1 MNSSAKR
8 LNEMNRLADMGHFPA
23 VVNAG
28 ATVNVLV
35 TIVVTWFVVP
45 RFPQAFAPVIW
56 VALVLAVNLLP
67 VVVLRMGMG
76 PDTQFPTL
84 AEMDF
89 VKDQHK
95 FSDWVYVAASANM
108 AFWVLVGAHSDGAG
122 GVVVGGAGGD
132 VFAGVGAGAGLGGR
146 IGFAAV
152 MGARTKGGGEDGGC
166 GEFLESAGEG
176 SGQRVSEGEVE
187 RAGAEVRWWRDG
199 ARVRASAW
207 GKRDLAR
214 CVGFGFWLRID
225 EHFFLQLKFGVDEV

>member
-108 AFWVLVGAHSDGAG
+108 AFWVLVSWAVFWWAHTPMALGAMLLVALVATFSP
-122 GVVVGGAGGD
+122 VLVR
-132 VFAGVGAGAGLGGR
+132 GR
-146 IGFAAV
+146 A
-152 MGARTKGGGEDGGC
+152 
-166 GEFLESAGEG
+166 
-176 SGQRVSEGEVE
+176 
-187 RAGAEVRWWRDG
+187 
-199 ARVRASAW
+199 
-207 GKRDLAR
+207 
-214 CVGFGFWLRID
+214 
-225 EHFFLQLKFGVDEV
+225 